1 MIHSLCIITASTS
14 GHTDFVLDEVVKHL
28 RTKCPLLVIKRK
40 RAELATFDDFL
51 ESDALIL
58 GSGTWNTGGVEGQL
72 NPFMHQLLLEKC
84 KDIKLPSK
92 PIAFVSL
99 GDDRYYFT
107 TRCTEH
113 FLKFQRASEAVSLV
127 SPLIIVNEPYDQTE
141 KMLAW
146 ADKLVAVVR
155 K

>member
-1 MIHSLCIITASTS
+1 MIKSLCVITASTS

-28 RTKCPLLVIKRK
+28 RTKCPLLAIKRK

-84 KDIKLPSK
+84 KDIKLTGK

-113 FLKFQRASEAVSLV
+113 FLKFQRSTEAVSLV
-127 SPLIIVNEPYDQTE
+127 SPLIIVNEPYDQIA
-141 KMLAW
+141 KILAW
-146 ADKLVAVVR
+146 AEKVVTAVR
-155 K
+155 M